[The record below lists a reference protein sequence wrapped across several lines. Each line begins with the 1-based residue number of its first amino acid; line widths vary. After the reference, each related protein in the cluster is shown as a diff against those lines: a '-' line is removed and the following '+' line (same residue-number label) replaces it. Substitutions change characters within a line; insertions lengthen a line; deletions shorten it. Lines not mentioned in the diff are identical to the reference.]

1 MIDKTVCK
9 SRKRTGPTKVRAKRK
24 HRSRTLTAEDMSRLD
39 NQFFQIMVGFVALR
53 HAIILLDRLSRGL
66 AIEIEQDMMEVAEAS
81 YPLGC

>member
-1 MIDKTVCK
+1 
-9 SRKRTGPTKVRAKRK
+9 
-24 HRSRTLTAEDMSRLD
+24 
-39 NQFFQIMVGFVALR
+39 MVGFVALR